1 MRFVLLESRPSALRA
16 SAGVV
21 EGINFLG
28 IIDAEFILGRGRRQ
42 SRLWFFIDD
51 DFLVVDDVHS
61 FPLDQFLLQK
71 YLVAQPVYFCFVA
84 LALELVLLALDGL
97 EVHGHHL
104 PILLRKLQHLR
115 REQSL

>member
-1 MRFVLLESRPSALRA
+1 
-16 SAGVV
+16 
-21 EGINFLG
+21 
-28 IIDAEFILGRGRRQ
+28 
-42 SRLWFFIDD
+42 
-51 DFLVVDDVHS
+51 VHS
-61 FPLDQFLLQK
+61 FPLYQFLLQK

-115 REQSL
+115 REQSLQQFFLQLDVAHQYAVLFSWGRTVESAKLFHFLCVVLIAKAERILLEDQ